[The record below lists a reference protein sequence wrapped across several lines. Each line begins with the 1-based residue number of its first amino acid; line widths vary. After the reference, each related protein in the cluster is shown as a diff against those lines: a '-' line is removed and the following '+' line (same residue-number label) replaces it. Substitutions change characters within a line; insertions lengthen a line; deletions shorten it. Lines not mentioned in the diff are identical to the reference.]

1 MLINCIFLTRYL
13 FHQYTAVKPMNN
25 LLTKLIVSSLSVY
38 VSALLL
44 PGVELSNFTSAIA
57 VAIVLAL
64 LNSTLKP
71 LLVILTIPV
80 TIFTLGLFLLVINAL
95 IIGIA
100 DAWLDGLYVRSTWT
114 AVLFSILISLTSSML
129 YNWGEQ
135 NAKKKE

>member
-1 MLINCIFLTRYL
+1 
-13 FHQYTAVKPMNN
+13 MNN